1 MNGSIQ
7 LTTEQHFQIEQFNRA
22 LDTTQD
28 PEQLRQLAR
37 QLMQAWQTQKAA
49 TCWVL
54 KQDMHTAR
62 SSITVGR
69 TMGAHDRLPHVIIVC
84 KTNSPERSWT

>member
-1 MNGSIQ
+1 MIPIPCNHPALVIDMNGSIQ
-7 LTTEQHFQIEQFNRA
+7 LTTEQQFQIEQFNRA

-28 PEQLRQLAR
+28 PEQLRHLAR

-54 KQDMHTAR
+54 KQDMPPLMAPNR
-62 SSITVGR
+62 
-69 TMGAHDRLPHVIIVC
+69 
-84 KTNSPERSWT
+84 

>member
-1 MNGSIQ
+1 MEIGMNGSIQ

-49 TCWVL
+49 TCWVI
-54 KQDMHTAR
+54 KQDMPPFMATD
-62 SSITVGR
+62 G
-69 TMGAHDRLPHVIIVC
+69 
-84 KTNSPERSWT
+84 

>member
-1 MNGSIQ
+1 MKIGMNGSIQ
-7 LTTEQHFQIEQFNRA
+7 LTTEQQFQIEQFNRA
-22 LDTTQD
+22 LETTQD

-54 KQDMHTAR
+54 KQDMPPLIAKDG
-62 SSITVGR
+62 S
-69 TMGAHDRLPHVIIVC
+69 
-84 KTNSPERSWT
+84 

>member
-1 MNGSIQ
+1 MEIGMKGSIQ

-54 KQDMHTAR
+54 KQDMPPCIATD
-62 SSITVGR
+62 G
-69 TMGAHDRLPHVIIVC
+69 
-84 KTNSPERSWT
+84 